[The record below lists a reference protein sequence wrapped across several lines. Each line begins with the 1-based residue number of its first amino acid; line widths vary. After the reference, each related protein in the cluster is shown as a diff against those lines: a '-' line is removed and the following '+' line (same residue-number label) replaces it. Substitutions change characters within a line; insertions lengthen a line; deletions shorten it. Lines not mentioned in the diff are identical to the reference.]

1 MFLSEIPL
9 KCSLFHL
16 CSRKY
21 IPKDIMLYLYKTIMN
36 EKINIENEIKLFY
49 KNIYL
54 FKIFDYRELTMIS
67 LPACLLEYDLT
78 GKDKTH
84 ESIYPSLKTDIF
96 KSKLPDNRNIEWA
109 ITKYINSNV
118 FIQHDEGYSN
128 AIYEKKII
136 ERNNLLL
143 DIKIFGEKNYLIAK
157 EYGQDESFKIV
168 PINFKLK
175 LKYLNNEPRD
185 EVCMDYLNYLEW
197 KDTPQHN
204 AWQIYIDNHGQ
215 GSFL

>member
-96 KSKLPDNRNIEWA
+96 NKPVVK
-109 ITKYINSNV
+109 
-118 FIQHDEGYSN
+118 
-128 AIYEKKII
+128 
-136 ERNNLLL
+136 
-143 DIKIFGEKNYLIAK
+143 
-157 EYGQDESFKIV
+157 
-168 PINFKLK
+168 
-175 LKYLNNEPRD
+175 
-185 EVCMDYLNYLEW
+185 
-197 KDTPQHN
+197 
-204 AWQIYIDNHGQ
+204 
-215 GSFL
+215 